1 MPPRIHVRNALLLAT
16 SSPSVPFPLPG
27 YLKFASQES
36 QDCLKKTSRMPH
48 RILIEFVEF
57 MEFMGFVG
65 LKRQSAVEKR

>member
-27 YLKFASQES
+27 FLKFVSQEP
-36 QDCLKKTSRMPH
+36 QYCLKKSSRIPH

-65 LKRQSAVEKR
+65 LKRQSGVDKQ